1 MPPGVLEEVLKSLPY
16 KSHPDLLVGLE
27 AADDAGVYRLT
38 PELALIQT
46 VDFFT
51 PIVNDP
57 YQFGQIA
64 AANALSDVYAMGGK
78 PLTAM
83 NIVCFPLKTTSPEIL
98 KAILQGG
105 LDKVHEAGALLV
117 GGHSVED
124 PELKYGLAVTG
135 LVHPDRIL
143 TKAGARLGDKLILT
157 KPLGTGI
164 IATAL
169 KGRLASPEAEAAM
182 IQVMGQLNRGAA
194 EALEG
199 LEVHAVTDIT
209 GFGLLGHS
217 LEMALASK
225 AELTISASRVPTLA
239 WAREY
244 AGMGLIPAGSHANRL
259 FCEKHLA
266 IDPQVDAVSL
276 DLLSD
281 AQTSGGLLI
290 AIAFHQAD
298 QLMARLQERDIAS
311 AANIGAVTNSGTG
324 RIRIEV

>member
-1 MPPGVLEEVLKSLPY
+1 LKSLPF
-16 KSHPDLLVGLE
+16 KPHPDLLVGLE

-57 YQFGQIA
+57 YQFGAIA
-64 AANALSDVYAMGGK
+64 AANALSDIYAMGGR
-78 PLTAM
+78 PLMAL
-83 NIVCFPLKTTSPEIL
+83 NIVCFPLQGGSPDLL
-98 KAILQGG
+98 KAVLRGG

-135 LVHPDRIL
+135 VVHPERIF
-143 TKAGARLGDKLILT
+143 TKAGAKVGDRLVLT

-169 KGRLASPEAEAAM
+169 KGRLAAPEAEAAA
-182 IQVMGQLNRGAA
+182 IRVMSTLNRAAA

-209 GFGLLGHS
+209 GFGLLGHG
-217 LEMALASK
+217 LEMAKASR
-225 AELTISASRVPTLA
+225 AEFTLYASRVPMLS
-239 WAREY
+239 WALEY
-244 AGMGLIPAGSHANRL
+244 AAMGLVPAGSHANRR
-259 FCEKHLA
+259 FCENHLA
-266 IDPQVDAVSL
+266 LDPGIDPVTA

-281 AQTSGGLLI
+281 AQTSGGLFI
-290 AIAFHQAD
+290 AIAPQD
-298 QLMARLQERDIAS
+298 SETLMNRLMERDVTE
-311 AANIGAVTNSGTG
+311 AAIIGEVTGTGTG
-324 RIRIEV
+324 RIRVMK

>member
-1 MPPGVLEEVLKSLPY
+1 M
-16 KSHPDLLVGLE
+16 GLE

-46 VDFFT
+46 LDFFT

-57 YQFGQIA
+57 YEFGAIA
-64 AANALSDVYAMGGK
+64 AANALSDIYAMGGR
-78 PLTAM
+78 PLLAM
-83 NIVCFPLKTTSPEIL
+83 NIACFPLKSESPDTL
-98 KAILQGG
+98 KAVLRGG

-124 PELKYGLAVTG
+124 PEMKYGLAVTG
-135 LVHPDRIL
+135 LVHPDHIY
-143 TKAGARLGDKLILT
+143 TKAGARPGDLLLLT

-169 KGRLASPEAEAAM
+169 KARLASREAEAAA
-182 IQVMGQLNRGAA
+182 IRVMAALNRAAA

-209 GFGLLGHS
+209 GFGLLGHG
-217 LEMALASK
+217 LEMARASR
-225 AELTISASRVPTLA
+225 AEFTIFASRVPFLS

-244 AGMGLIPAGSHANRL
+244 AGMGLVPAGSHANRR
-259 FCEKHLA
+259 FCEKHLTLEPGV
-266 IDPQVDAVSL
+266 DQVTA

-281 AQTSGGLLI
+281 AQTSGGLFI
-290 AIAFHQAD
+290 AVAPHHGGELLSRLKERGVAD
-298 QLMARLQERDIAS
+298 
-311 AANIGAVTNSGTG
+311 AAIIGEVGGSGEG
-324 RIRIEV
+324 RIRVTP

>member
-1 MPPGVLEEVLKSLPY
+1 MKSLPRHA
-16 KSHPDLLVGLE
+16 HPDLLIGLE

-51 PIVNDP
+51 PVVNDP

-64 AANALSDVYAMGGK
+64 AANALSDIYAMGGR
-78 PLTAM
+78 PLTAL
-83 NIVCFPLKTTSPEIL
+83 NIACFPLQTTPADTL
-98 KAILQGG
+98 KAILRGG
-105 LDKVHEAGALLV
+105 MDKIHEAGALLI

-124 PELKYGLAVTG
+124 PELKYGLSVTG
-135 LVHPDRIL
+135 VVHPERVL
-143 TKAGARLGDKLILT
+143 TKGGAQVGDVLILT

-169 KGRLASPEAEAAM
+169 KGRLASKEAEEAA
-182 IQVMGQLNRGAA
+182 IRVMGTLNRAAA

-199 LEVHAVTDIT
+199 LAPHAVTDIT

-217 LEMALASK
+217 LEMAQAGG
-225 AELTISASRVPTLA
+225 AEFTFYSSRVPFLSY
-239 WAREY
+239 ARDY
-244 AGMGLIPAGSHANRL
+244 AAMGLVPAGSHANRR
-259 FCEKHLA
+259 FCEKHLSVDGRVSA
-266 IDPQVDAVSL
+266 IDL

-290 AIAFHQAD
+290 AISPKEGKV
-298 QLMARLQERDIAS
+298 LMNRLPERGVVE
-311 AANIGAVTNSGTG
+311 AAVIGEVTGTG
-324 RIRIEV
+324 VGKIIIMP

>member
-1 MPPGVLEEVLKSLPY
+1 M
-16 KSHPDLLVGLE
+16 GLE

-57 YQFGQIA
+57 YEFGAIA
-64 AANALSDVYAMGGK
+64 AANALSDIYAMGGR
-78 PLTAM
+78 PLIAL
-83 NIVCFPLKTTSPEIL
+83 NIACFPLKSESPDTL
-98 KAILQGG
+98 KAVLRGG

-124 PELKYGLAVTG
+124 LEMKYGLAVTG
-135 LVHPDRIL
+135 LVHPERIY
-143 TKAGARLGDKLILT
+143 TKAGARPRDLLLLT

-169 KGRLASPEAEAAM
+169 KARLASREAEAAA
-182 IQVMGQLNRGAA
+182 IRVMAALNRAAA

-209 GFGLLGHS
+209 GFGLLGHG
-217 LEMALASK
+217 LEMAR
-225 AELTISASRVPTLA
+225 ASRVEFTIFAGRVPVLS

-244 AGMGLIPAGSHANRL
+244 AAMGLVPAGSHANRR
-259 FCEKHLA
+259 FCEKHLTL
-266 IDPQVDAVSL
+266 DPGVDPVMA

-281 AQTSGGLLI
+281 AQTSGGLFI
-290 AIAFHQAD
+290 AVAPHHGGE
-298 QLMARLQERDIAS
+298 LLSRLKERGVAE
-311 AANIGAVTNSGTG
+311 AAIVGEVSGAGAG
-324 RIRIEV
+324 RIRVTI

>member
-1 MPPGVLEEVLKSLPY
+1 LHSLAFKP
-16 KSHPDLLVGLE
+16 HPDLLVGLE
-27 AADDAGVYRLT
+27 AADDAGVFRLT
-38 PELALIQT
+38 PEIALIQT

-57 YQFGQIA
+57 YCFGQIA
-64 AANALSDVYAMGGK
+64 AANALSDVYAMGGR

-83 NIVCFPLKTTSPEIL
+83 NIACFPLQTTPAEVLKEIL
-98 KAILQGG
+98 RGG

-135 LVHPDRIL
+135 IVHPDRIF
-143 TKAGARLGDKLILT
+143 TKGGAKKGDLLVLT

-169 KGRLASPEAEAAM
+169 KGRLASREAEEAA
-182 IQVMGQLNRGAA
+182 IRVMSELNRAAA

-209 GFGLLGHS
+209 GFGLLGHG
-217 LEMALASK
+217 LEMAQAGK
-225 AELTISASRVPTLA
+225 VELTIYAGRVPVLS

-244 AGMGLIPAGSHANRL
+244 AGMGLVPAGSHANRR
-259 FCEKHLA
+259 FCEKHLQ
-266 IDPQVDAVSL
+266 IDPRVGQVEV

-281 AQTSGGLLI
+281 AQTSGGLFI
-290 AIAFHQAD
+290 AVAPQHGEKLVSRLRERGVTEAAAIGEVTGAGAGKIRVIA
-298 QLMARLQERDIAS
+298 
-311 AANIGAVTNSGTG
+311 
-324 RIRIEV
+324 

>member
-1 MPPGVLEEVLKSLPY
+1 MPY
-16 KSHPDLLVGLE
+16 KAHPDLLVGLE

-46 VDFFT
+46 LDFFT

-78 PLTAM
+78 PLTAL
-83 NIVCFPLKTTSPEIL
+83 NIICFPLKTTSSEIM

-135 LVHPDRIL
+135 VVHPDRIL
-143 TKAGARLGDKLILT
+143 TNAGARLGDILVLT

-182 IQVMGQLNRGAA
+182 IQVMSQLNRGAA

-209 GFGLLGHS
+209 GFGLLGHA

-225 AELTISASRVPTLA
+225 AELTISASRVPTLS

-244 AGMGLIPAGSHANRL
+244 AGMGLVPGGSHANRL

-266 IDPQVDAVSL
+266 VDPQVDVISL

-290 AIAFHQAD
+290 AIAPQ
-298 QLMARLQERDIAS
+298 QTEMLLTKLQEKGVTH
-311 AANIGAVTNSGTG
+311 ANIIGEITASGTG
-324 RIRIEV
+324 RINIKP

>member
-1 MPPGVLEEVLKSLPY
+1 LKSLPFHA
-16 KSHPDLLVGLE
+16 HPDLLVGLE

-64 AANALSDVYAMGGK
+64 AANALSDVYAMGGR
-78 PLTAM
+78 PLTAL
-83 NIVCFPLKTTSPEIL
+83 NIVCFPLKTTSADIL
-98 KAILQGG
+98 KAILRGG
-105 LDKVHEAGALLV
+105 MDKVHEAGALLV

-135 LVHPDRIL
+135 VVHPDKIL
-143 TKAGARLGDKLILT
+143 TKAGARVGDLLILT

-169 KGRLASPEAEAAM
+169 KGRLASAEAEAAI
-182 IQVMGQLNRGAA
+182 IQVMSQLNRAAA

-209 GFGLLGHS
+209 GFGLLGHG
-217 LEMALASK
+217 LEMAAASK
-225 AELTISASRVPTLA
+225 AELTIYVGKVPILA

-244 AGMGLIPAGSHANRL
+244 AGMGMVPGGSHANRR
-259 FCEKHLA
+259 FCEKHLT
-266 IDPQVDAVSL
+266 IDPRVNPIDVV
-276 DLLSD
+276 LLSD
-281 AQTSGGLLI
+281 AQTSGGLFI
-290 AIAFHQAD
+290 AVSLRNSRA
-298 QLMARLQERDIAS
+298 LLSRLHDRGATEAGI
-311 AANIGAVTNSGTG
+311 IGEVTGSGTG
-324 RIRIEV
+324 RIIVRP

>member
-1 MPPGVLEEVLKSLPY
+1 
-16 KSHPDLLVGLE
+16 LE

-57 YQFGQIA
+57 YEFGAIA
-64 AANALSDVYAMGGK
+64 AANALSDIYAMGGR
-78 PLTAM
+78 PLLAM
-83 NIVCFPLKTTSPEIL
+83 NIACFPLKSESPDTL
-98 KAILQGG
+98 KAVLRGG

-124 PELKYGLAVTG
+124 AEMKYGLAVTG
-135 LVHPDRIL
+135 LVHPERIY
-143 TKAGARLGDKLILT
+143 TKAGARPRDLLLLT

-169 KGRLASPEAEAAM
+169 KARLASREAEEAA
-182 IQVMGQLNRGAA
+182 IRVMAALNRAAA

-209 GFGLLGHS
+209 GFGLLGHG
-217 LEMALASK
+217 LEMARASQV
-225 AELTISASRVPTLA
+225 ELTIFAGRVPVLS

-244 AGMGLIPAGSHANRL
+244 AAMGLVPGGSHANRR
-259 FCEKHLA
+259 FCEKHLTL
-266 IDPQVDAVSL
+266 DPGVDPVMA

-281 AQTSGGLLI
+281 AQTSGGLFI
-290 AIAFHQAD
+290 AVAPHHGGE
-298 QLMARLQERDIAS
+298 LLSRLKERGVLE
-311 AANIGAVTNSGTG
+311 AAIMGEVGGTGAG
-324 RIRIEV
+324 RIRVTP

>member
-1 MPPGVLEEVLKSLPY
+1 
-16 KSHPDLLVGLE
+16 VGLE

-57 YQFGQIA
+57 YQFGAIA
-64 AANALSDVYAMGGK
+64 AANALSDIYAMGGR
-78 PLTAM
+78 PLMAL
-83 NIVCFPLKTTSPEIL
+83 NIVCFPLKEAPADTL
-98 KAILQGG
+98 KAILRGG

-117 GGHSVED
+117 GGHSVDD
-124 PELKYGLAVTG
+124 PEMKYGLAVTG
-135 LVHPDRIL
+135 VVHPDRIY
-143 TKAGARLGDKLILT
+143 TKAGARAGDLLILT

-169 KGRLASPEAEAAM
+169 KGRLASPEAEAAA
-182 IQVMGQLNRGAA
+182 IRVMSALNRDAA

-209 GFGLLGHS
+209 GFGLLGHG
-217 LEMALASK
+217 LEMARASQ
-225 AELTISASRVPTLA
+225 AELSISASRVPVLP

-244 AGMGLIPAGSHANRL
+244 AALGLVPGGSHANRR
-259 FCEKHLA
+259 FCENHLTLA
-266 IDPQVDAVSL
+266 PGVDAVTT

-281 AQTSGGLLI
+281 AQTSGGLFI
-290 AIAFHQAD
+290 AIAPKD
-298 QLMARLQERDIAS
+298 GETLMKRLKDAGVTE
-311 AANIGAVTNSGTG
+311 AAIIGEVTGAGTG
-324 RIRIEV
+324 RIRVLP